1 MQISVY
7 EDMKSTKRSII
18 RQKTPK
24 KPSRCQITFRI
35 QLQTFP
41 SNCNMR
47 KFQSEIWK
55 TPEKNVVPKT
65 KATITINTT
74 KWKRSC
80 NQFLSIMSEPY
91 LSTKSM
97 NSMHTKKF
105 KCLSSLHWPQTHVR
119 NAQGHQR
126 AVASTWSFDTIQT
139 TIITVYDVES
149 QKTVNTRLG
158 KRNIWFSEVIKEFY
172 QCLQEK
178 TEKERHKK
186 IENRVALQCEG
197 LLFDIT
203 KTCD

>member
-1 MQISVY
+1 MV
-7 EDMKSTKRSII
+7 KSFLESNFRRFCQSAIREMFNSIFG
-18 RQKTPK
+18 T
-24 KPSRCQITFRI
+24 
-35 QLQTFP
+35 QL
-41 SNCNMR
+41 
-47 KFQSEIWK
+47 
-55 TPEKNVVPKT
+55 KNFVIPKT

-80 NQFLSIMSEPY
+80 NQFPSLMSEPY
-91 LSTKSM
+91 LSTRSKTF
-97 NSMHTKKF
+97 MHLKMVKF
-105 KCLSSLHWPQTHVR
+105 LSSLRRPKTHTR
-119 NAQGHQR
+119 NAQGDQR
-126 AVASTWSFDTIQT
+126 ASASTGSIN
-139 TIITVYDVES
+139 IIWNTNFTVYEVDS

-172 QCLQEK
+172 QYLQEK